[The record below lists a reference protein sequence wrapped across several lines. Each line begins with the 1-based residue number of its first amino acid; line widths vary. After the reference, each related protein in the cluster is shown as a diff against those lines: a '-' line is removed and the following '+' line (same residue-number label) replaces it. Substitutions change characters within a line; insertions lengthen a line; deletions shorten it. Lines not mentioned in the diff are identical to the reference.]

1 MAAGVHSICS
11 YVRQELYVC
20 FFMVGMTRGAFN
32 VRPFLPPLS
41 PSEVSRRSACASGLS
56 LIPNATYYS
65 TLIVFNGAVNQQSV
79 TVVSDG
85 GEFVWG

>member
-1 MAAGVHSICS
+1 MTARVHSMCS
-11 YVRQELYVC
+11 RQELYVC
-20 FFMVGMTRGAFN
+20 FFMAGMTRGSFN
-32 VRPFLPPLS
+32 VLPYLRLS
-41 PSEVSRRSACASGLS
+41 ASEVSRRSACASGLS

-85 GEFVWG
+85 SEFV